1 MIFGNIKNKIL
12 SGALVFILCLASFFN
27 VNASEFASDGQ
38 DKRNQVIFLLE
49 ICELDNLDS
58 FITRAEFAKMIV
70 KASEFKETVP
80 EDIPTVSF
88 EDVEITNPY
97 CQYIKKAVKEKLMVA
112 YLSNKFKPNE
122 YVTYKDVSRG
132 VLALLGYENSD
143 FAENQT
149 TGRVL
154 KFMELELGKNVKKEL
169 DDFLNKQEIINVFY
183 NLMKTSVKGST
194 KIYGSK
200 FNVVKASNNELDASG
215 VVSLSFVGPYL
226 ITHDETL
233 EKLLPFN
240 IDEANFYLNNVI
252 SSKMNIEDALTLSGY
267 GIAYYNKRIK
277 AVQVFCEGTS
287 ANVESS
293 SVSIAVGR
301 GYVERINENAGTY
314 QVPYTV
320 EINGD
325 TFYLDAGGSQM
336 MFSNAGG
343 IKRNDEVVFI
353 FEKKNNFG
361 VLESQSAS
369 IISSVSEIKRTSSG
383 IVLSTA
389 QKRIYRTGD
398 GDLYKCILGIFPIA
412 ENTTKSH
419 FGQD

>member
-1 MIFGNIKNKIL
+1 MIFGNMKNKIL
-12 SGALVFILCLASFFN
+12 SGALVFVLCLTSFFN

-97 CQYIKKAVKEKLMVA
+97 SQYIKKAVKEKLMVA

-183 NLMKTSVKGST
+183 NLMKTPKKGST
-194 KIYGSK
+194 SIYGSK
-200 FNVVKASNNELDASG
+200 FNVVKTSNNELDASG

-226 ITHDETL
+226 ITHDDTL

-252 SSKMNIEDALTLSGY
+252 SSKMNMEDALTLSGY
-267 GIAYYNKRIK
+267 GIVYYNKRIK

-287 ANVESS
+287 ANVESN
-293 SVSIAVGR
+293 SVSLGVGR
-301 GYVERINENAGTY
+301 GYVDKINENAGIY
-314 QVPYTV
+314 QVPYTI
-320 EINGD
+320 EIGGE
-325 TFYLDAGGSQM
+325 TYYLEAGNSQLI
-336 MFSNAGG
+336 FSSLGNV
-343 IKRNDEVVFI
+343 KKNDEVVFI
-353 FEKKNNFG
+353 FEKKNSFG
-361 VLESQSAS
+361 VLAPQSAS
-369 IISSVSEIKRTSSG
+369 IVASVSEIKRTSSG
-383 IVLSTA
+383 IVISTR
-389 QKRIYRTGD
+389 QKNMFMG
-398 GDLYKCILGIFPIA
+398 GGNNLYKCILGIFPIA
-412 ENTTKSH
+412 ENMTKNH
-419 FGQD
+419 FGSE